1 MLLISRKLLKLLN
14 LECRVGT
21 LGKEGPGQTGHGEHG
36 GLVAQ
41 EGQDGVVHLFEAG
54 SYLRLID
61 SCITQ
66 LKAQGPSRT
75 CNQRPS
81 RTCNESKEE
90 EEEVLTCSVRT
101 IWFESPENGIV
112 CPTSRVVN
120 CFGFGVQG
128 SGFRVHGSGFGV

>member
-1 MLLISRKLLKLLN
+1 MCSGS
-14 LECRVGT
+14 ET
-21 LGKEGPGQTGHGEHG
+21 
-36 GLVAQ
+36 
-41 EGQDGVVHLFEAG
+41 G

-75 CNQRPS
+75 R
-81 RTCNESKEE
+81 NESK

-120 CFGFGVQG
+120 CSGFRVQVSGFRAQG
-128 SGFRVHGSGFGV
+128 SGFRVQGAGFGV